1 MVSNTDSKIFIEKTL
16 EALDINKKYNRLG
29 VRGFEYDK
37 SETEENCVLVIGLNP
52 AGDNTAAKNEVEKRT
67 YLYSLR
73 ENIKSPYVYNKYYR
87 PIYDLMNEV
96 FDDNVKWH
104 WCNKD
109 WSTLEKEIKNS
120 GDNIYLENIEK
131 EYRDYADK
139 AVTIYVGDMFYFHE
153 TNSKELPIKNGYDVS
168 TYCKEMLGL
177 HVNALKDDKKSI
189 KMIYINNSQ
198 VSQWLC
204 GDSIKTVDYFCDI
217 PVFFGRMLSGGI
229 DSFSQQRL
237 VNEIRSHLNFKDT
250 MYYTFER
257 YVKELKRIKLQNNIE
272 CELYSI
278 IASIIREANKRNN
291 ICLRDVTVRRKSEK
305 GLGQSCYGDSGFPD
319 FVIVSGEERED
330 PRILG
335 AVEVK
340 YLGKLRRNDTDE
352 NQLKGHINTFKK
364 VLYTNGL
371 TWEFHSNCSQKH
383 NTVKTISISLD
394 DSEEYNVKAFG
405 EIVDEL
411 SSFWK
416 SDDNSI
422 WNKE

>member
-1 MVSNTDSKIFIEKTL
+1 MDSNTGSNIFIKKTL
-16 EALDINKKYNRLG
+16 EALDISKKSDRLG
-29 VRGFEYDK
+29 FRGFEHDT
-37 SETEENCVLVIGLNP
+37 SETEESCVLVLGLNP
-52 AGDNTAAKNEVEKRT
+52 AGDSTDAKNEEKPRT
-67 YLYSLR
+67 YLYSL
-73 ENIKSPYVYNKYYR
+73 EKNIDSSYVYNKYYR

-109 WSTLEKEIKNS
+109 WSTLEEEIKNYK
-120 GDNIYLENIEK
+120 DDITLETIKK
-131 EYRDYADK
+131 EYLDHVNK
-139 AVTIYVGDMFYFHE
+139 TVTIYVGDMFYFHE
-153 TNSKELPIKNGYDVS
+153 TNSKELPIKDGYDLS
-168 TYCKEMLGL
+168 TYCKEMLEL
-177 HVNALKDDKKSI
+177 HVNALMDDKKSI

-229 DSFSQQRL
+229 DSFSKQRL
-237 VNEIRSHLNFKDT
+237 VNEMRSYLNFKNT
-250 MYYTFER
+250 MYYTFDR
-257 YVKELKRIKLQNNIE
+257 YVKELNRIKLQNNIE

-278 IASIIREANKRNN
+278 IASIIREANKNN
-291 ICLRDVTVRRKSEK
+291 DIYLRDVTVKRKSKK
-305 GLGQSCYGDSGFPD
+305 GVGDRYYGESGFPD
-319 FVIVSGEERED
+319 FVVVSDEESKE
-330 PRILG
+330 PSILG

-340 YLGKLRRNDTDE
+340 YLGNQRKNTTEE

-371 TWEFHSNCSQKH
+371 TWEFHSNCSPKR

-394 DSEEYNVKAFG
+394 DSGKYNVKAF
-405 EIVDEL
+405 EKIVDEL

-422 WNKE
+422 GG

>member
-16 EALDINKKYNRLG
+16 EALDINKKSNRLG
-29 VRGFEYDK
+29 IRGFEYDTSK
-37 SETEENCVLVIGLNP
+37 TEENCVLVLGLNP

-131 EYRDYADK
+131 EYRDHADK

-237 VNEIRSHLNFKDT
+237 VNEIKSHLNFKDT

-352 NQLKGHINTFKK
+352 NQLKGHINKFKK
-364 VLYTNGL
+364 ALV
-371 TWEFHSNCSQKH
+371 H
-383 NTVKTISISLD
+383 I
-394 DSEEYNVKAFG
+394 
-405 EIVDEL
+405 
-411 SSFWK
+411 
-416 SDDNSI
+416 
-422 WNKE
+422 NK

>member
-1 MVSNTDSKIFIEKTL
+1 MDSDSRIFIEKTL

-52 AGDNTAAKNEVEKRT
+52 AGDNTAAKNEVENRT

-109 WSTLEKEIKNS
+109 WSTLENEIKNFKE
-120 GDNIYLENIEK
+120 DINLETIKK
-131 EYRDYADK
+131 EYLDHADK
-139 AVTIYVGDMFYFHE
+139 TVTIYVGDMFYFHE
-153 TNSKELPIKNGYDVS
+153 TNSKELPIKDGYDVS
-168 TYCKEMLGL
+168 TYCKEMLEL
-177 HVNALKDDKKSI
+177 HVNALKKAKKSI

-204 GDSIKTVDYFCDI
+204 DNSLKTVDSFRGI

-229 DSFSQQRL
+229 DLFSQQRL
-237 VNEIRSHLNFKDT
+237 VNEIRNRLNFKDT

-278 IASIIREANKRNN
+278 IASIIREANKNNN
-291 ICLRDVTVRRKSEK
+291 IYLRDVTVKRKSKK
-305 GLGQSCYGDSGFPD
+305 GVGDRYYGASGFPD
-319 FVIVSGEERED
+319 FVVVSDEESKEPD
-330 PRILG
+330 ILG

-340 YLGKLRRNDTDE
+340 HLGDLRKNTTEE

-371 TWEFHSNCSQKH
+371 TWEFHSNCSPKR

-394 DSEEYNVKAFG
+394 DSEKYNVKAF
-405 EIVDEL
+405 EKIVDEL

-422 WNKE
+422 GDKE

>member
-1 MVSNTDSKIFIEKTL
+1 MDSNTESNIFIKKTL
-16 EALDINKKYNRLG
+16 EALDINKKNNRLG
-29 VRGFEYDK
+29 FRGFEYDK
-37 SETEENCVLVIGLNP
+37 SKTEESCVLVLGLNP
-52 AGDNTAAKNEVEKRT
+52 AGDSTDAKNEEEDRT

-109 WSTLEKEIKNS
+109 WSTLANEIKNS

-131 EYRDYADK
+131 EYRDHADK

-177 HVNALKDDKKSI
+177 HVNALKNDKKSI

-229 DSFSQQRL
+229 DPFSQQRL

-278 IASIIREANKRNN
+278 IASIIREANKRNK
-291 ICLRDVTVRRKSEK
+291 ICLRDVTVKRKSKK
-305 GLGQSCYGDSGFPD
+305 GVGDRYYGTSGFPD
-319 FVIVSGEERED
+319 FVVVSDKESKKPD
-330 PRILG
+330 ILG

-340 YLGKLRRNDTDE
+340 HLGNLRKNTTVE

-371 TWEFHSNCSQKH
+371 TWEFHSNCSKKH

-394 DSEEYNVKAFG
+394 DSEEYNVKAFE

-422 WNKE
+422 EN

>member
-1 MVSNTDSKIFIEKTL
+1 M
-16 EALDINKKYNRLG
+16 
-29 VRGFEYDK
+29 
-37 SETEENCVLVIGLNP
+37 EE
-52 AGDNTAAKNEVEKRT
+52 
-67 YLYSLR
+67 
-73 ENIKSPYVYNKYYR
+73 
-87 PIYDLMNEV
+87 
-96 FDDNVKWH
+96 
-104 WCNKD
+104 
-109 WSTLEKEIKNS
+109 EIKES
-120 GDNIYLENIEK
+120 EDNIYLETIKK
-131 EYRDYADK
+131 EYRDHADK

-168 TYCKEMLGL
+168 TYCKEMLEL

-229 DSFSQQRL
+229 DPFSQQRL

-278 IASIIREANKRNN
+278 IASIIREANKRNK
-291 ICLRDVTVRRKSEK
+291 ICLRDVTVKRKSKK
-305 GLGQSCYGDSGFPD
+305 GVGDRYYGTSGFPD
-319 FVIVSGEERED
+319 FVVVSDKESKKPD
-330 PRILG
+330 ILG

-340 YLGKLRRNDTDE
+340 HLGNLRKNTTVE

-371 TWEFHSNCSQKH
+371 TWEFHSNCSPKR

-394 DSEEYNVKAFG
+394 DSGKYNLKAF
-405 EIVDEL
+405 EKIVDEL
-411 SSFWK
+411 SIFWK

-422 WNKE
+422 GDKE

>member
-1 MVSNTDSKIFIEKTL
+1 MDSDSRIFIEKTL

-52 AGDNTAAKNEVEKRT
+52 AGDNTAAKNEEENRT

-73 ENIKSPYVYNKYYR
+73 ENIKSSYVYNKYYR

-109 WSTLEKEIKNS
+109 WSTLEEEIKES
-120 GDNIYLENIEK
+120 EDNIYLETIKK
-131 EYRDYADK
+131 EYRDHADK

-153 TNSKELPIKNGYDVS
+153 TNSKELPIKNGCDVS
-168 TYCKEMLGL
+168 TYCKEMLEL

-204 GDSIKTVDYFCDI
+204 GDSIKTVGYFCDI

-229 DSFSQQRL
+229 DLFSQQRL
-237 VNEIRSHLNFKDT
+237 VNEIRNHLNFKDT

-278 IASIIREANKRNN
+278 IGEANKRNK
-291 ICLRDVTVRRKSEK
+291 ICLRDVTVKRKSKK
-305 GLGQSCYGDSGFPD
+305 GVGDRYYGTSGFPD
-319 FVIVSGEERED
+319 FVVVSDKESKKPD
-330 PRILG
+330 ILG

-340 YLGKLRRNDTDE
+340 HLGYLRKNTTVE

-371 TWEFHSNCSQKH
+371 TWEFHSNCSKKH

-394 DSEEYNVKAFG
+394 DSEEYNVKAFE

-422 WNKE
+422 EN

>member
-16 EALDINKKYNRLG
+16 EALDINKKSDRLG
-29 VRGFEYDK
+29 IRGFEYDTSK
-37 SETEENCVLVIGLNP
+37 TEENCVLVLGLNP
-52 AGDNTAAKNEVEKRT
+52 AGDITAAKNEEKDRT

-73 ENIKSPYVYNKYYR
+73 ENIKSLYVYNKYYR

-109 WSTLEKEIKNS
+109 WSTLEDEIKNS
-120 GDNIYLENIEK
+120 NEDINLETFKK
-131 EYRDYADK
+131 EYLDHVNK
-139 AVTIYVGDMFYFHE
+139 TVTIYVGDMFYFHE
-153 TNSKELPIKNGYDVS
+153 TNSKELPIKDGYDLS
-168 TYCKEMLGL
+168 TYCKEMLEL

-250 MYYTFER
+250 MYYTFKR

>member
-16 EALDINKKYNRLG
+16 EALDINKKSDRLG
-29 VRGFEYDK
+29 IRGFEYDTSK
-37 SETEENCVLVIGLNP
+37 TEENCVLVLGLNP
-52 AGDNTAAKNEVEKRT
+52 AGDITAAKNEEKDRT

-73 ENIKSPYVYNKYYR
+73 ENIKSLYVYNKYYR

-109 WSTLEKEIKNS
+109 WSTLEDEIKNS
-120 GDNIYLENIEK
+120 NEDINLETFKK
-131 EYRDYADK
+131 EYLDHVNK
-139 AVTIYVGDMFYFHE
+139 TVTIYVGDMFYFHE
-153 TNSKELPIKNGYDVS
+153 TNSKELPIKDGYDLS
-168 TYCKEMLGL
+168 TYCKEMLEL

-204 GDSIKTVDYFCDI
+204 GDSIKTLDYFCDI
-217 PVFFGRMLSGGI
+217 QVFFGRMLSGGI

-250 MYYTFER
+250 MYYTFKR
-257 YVKELKRIKLQNNIE
+257 YVKELKRIKLQNIIE

-352 NQLKGHINTFKK
+352 NQLIGHINTFKK

>member
-16 EALDINKKYNRLG
+16 EALDINKKSDRLG
-29 VRGFEYDK
+29 IRGFEYDTSK
-37 SETEENCVLVIGLNP
+37 TEENCVLVLGLNP
-52 AGDNTAAKNEVEKRT
+52 AGDITAAKNEEKDRT

-73 ENIKSPYVYNKYYR
+73 ENIKSLYVYNKYYR

-109 WSTLEKEIKNS
+109 WSTLEDEIKNS
-120 GDNIYLENIEK
+120 NEDINLETFKK
-131 EYRDYADK
+131 EYLDHVNK
-139 AVTIYVGDMFYFHE
+139 TVTIYVGDMFYFHE
-153 TNSKELPIKNGYDVS
+153 TNSKELPIKDGYDLS
-168 TYCKEMLGL
+168 TYCKEMLEL

-250 MYYTFER
+250 MYYTFKR

-305 GLGQSCYGDSGFPD
+305 GLGQSCYGDSEFPD